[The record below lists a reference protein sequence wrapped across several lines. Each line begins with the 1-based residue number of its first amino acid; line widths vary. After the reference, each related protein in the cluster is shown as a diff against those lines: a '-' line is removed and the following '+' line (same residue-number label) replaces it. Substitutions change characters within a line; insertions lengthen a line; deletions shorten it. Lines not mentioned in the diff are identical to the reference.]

1 MILSGS
7 NTDLIATR
15 NLDLN
20 SRILNEGGKKKRKHK
35 EIYDSNDLIN
45 REKEDQICALIPN
58 DGNQDQITGNL
69 N

>member
-1 MILSGS
+1 M
-7 NTDLIATR
+7 
-15 NLDLN
+15 
-20 SRILNEGGKKKRKHK
+20 EGGKKKRKHK

-45 REKEDQICALIPN
+45 REKEDQICAMIPN

>member
-20 SRILNEGGKKKRKHK
+20 SRILNGGWKKKRKHK